1 MKTIHLTDNAVR
13 NHAELFP
20 NHESKLQ
27 TTDPEFAALIDE
39 VVPAANPAHAA
50 SAAPRPLKQP

>member
-39 VVPAANPAHAA
+39 VVPAANPAHAQ
-50 SAAPRPLKQP
+50 APRPGH